1 MTLKV
6 VEREAWFD
14 FAEKAGLSEFQMDSI
29 IEHVDDTVKHSE
41 KDFHTLVAVHVLRKA
56 VKDLWSE
63 DDSHKQFFLW
73 LDSLGDYQDVL
84 F

>member
-6 VEREAWFD
+6 VEREDWFT
-14 FAEKAGLSEFQMDSI
+14 FGKNAGLSGDQMDLI
-29 IEHVDDTVKHSE
+29 IEQVDDIVKHSE
-41 KDFHTLVAVHVLRKA
+41 KDFHTLVAVHVLKKA
-56 VKDLWSE
+56 VKDIWSE
-63 DDSHKQFFLW
+63 DDSQKQFFLW